1 MQLETA
7 FKSEPRAAP
16 TGGEK
21 TIWNFIGGEVAR
33 WCGGAGG
40 EVARYL
46 WFMCDIRREVGTT
59 REMHTRREDHC
70 RSLATHSQT
79 APLPAEPA
87 VPAAVKQYT

>member
-21 TIWNFIGGEVAR
+21 TIWNFIGGKVGR
-33 WCGGAGG
+33 GVQR
-40 EVARYL
+40 VARYL

-59 REMHTRREDHC
+59 REMHTRCEDHC
-70 RSLATHSQT
+70 RSLATHSTPRT
-79 APLPAEPA
+79 ARDPAPSS
-87 VPAAVKQYT
+87 VLHYITLFTLS